1 MNILNELLNKQQQ
14 QKNLPVNLTIGCCI
28 LALWFLSSHRD
39 KCPQKT
45 IDRCSY
51 SNIATMEFNS
61 RTYFGCVW
69 FWFYFVTIKK
79 QVLLLTHPPALTS
92 NKHSG
97 RNHIQ
102 REVPICLPKGEKA
115 KCLHTMLPHNF
126 NGGTTLGIQASFTR
140 SWLLA
145 VWPQYKLLCWNCC
158 LSITSYLGAWMC
170 VGIVMFSTSFP

>member
-1 MNILNELLNKQQQ
+1 MLHFGAVVYFF
-14 QKNLPVNLTIGCCI
+14 P
-28 LALWFLSSHRD
+28 RD

-45 IDRCSY
+45 IDMCSY
-51 SNIATMEFNS
+51 SNIATMEFKS
-61 RTYFGCVW
+61 KTYFSCIW
-69 FWFYFVTIKK
+69 YWFYFVTIKR

-102 REVPICLPKGEKA
+102 REVPICLPKGAKA

-126 NGGTTLGIQASFTR
+126 NGGTTLGIQACFTR

-145 VWPQYKLLCWNCC
+145 VWPQDKLLYWKCC
-158 LSITSYLGAWMC
+158 PSITKLFGSVTVCRHCDVLQE
-170 VGIVMFSTSFP
+170 FSLAQHLISNVCTFLLIIH